1 MLKTTHAVG
10 IVGREGV
17 VSMRTK
23 IIACLVIVAASA
35 GLFVIMRGENR
46 AQAAASDCY
55 SEAQGPATPTVC
67 G

>member
-1 MLKTTHAVG
+1 
-10 IVGREGV
+10 
-17 VSMRTK
+17 MRTK